1 VTFIVLIFPHDSP
14 AQYPLPYYYQSVV
27 SFHTSGGLSYSEGG
41 AKSVVEQAVNRL
53 KDKRVTSTVKED
65 VHVTVEKPPLLQR
78 VWDGVV
84 HTITGFRLFI
94 KDVRL
99 STRYLVKSLR
109 GQQLSRRE
117 RKLVSLLLLPYQV
130 LLHFTVSENCC

>member
-1 VTFIVLIFPHDSP
+1 
-14 AQYPLPYYYQSVV
+14 VV
-27 SFHTSGGLSYSEGG
+27 SFHTSEQLSYSESG

-53 KDKRVTSTVKED
+53 KGKRVTPVVKED
-65 VHVTVEKPPLLQR
+65 AHVVKEKPALLQR

-84 HTITGFRLFI
+84 HIITGFRLFI

-99 STRYLVKSLR
+99 STRYLMKSLR

-117 RKLVSLLLLPYQV
+117 RKLVSFMLLPY
-130 LLHFTVSENCC
+130 

>member
-1 VTFIVLIFPHDSP
+1 MI
-14 AQYPLPYYYQSVV
+14 
-27 SFHTSGGLSYSEGG
+27 
-41 AKSVVEQAVNRL
+41 EQAVNRL
-53 KDKRVTSTVKED
+53 KGKRVAPAVKED
-65 VHVTVEKPPLLQR
+65 IIVEKPPLIQR
-78 VWDGVV
+78 VWDGV

-117 RKLVSLLLLPYQV
+117 RKLGSFMILPY
-130 LLHFTVSENCC
+130 

>member
-1 VTFIVLIFPHDSP
+1 MI
-14 AQYPLPYYYQSVV
+14 
-27 SFHTSGGLSYSEGG
+27 
-41 AKSVVEQAVNRL
+41 EQAVSRL
-53 KDKRVTSTVKED
+53 KGKRVAPAVKED
-65 VHVTVEKPPLLQR
+65 AHIIVEKPPLLQR

-99 STRYLVKSLR
+99 STRYLVKSLS

-117 RKLVSLLLLPYQV
+117 RKLVSFMILPY
-130 LLHFTVSENCC
+130 